1 MIGRLEYNSGLFT
14 DFLHRK
20 DFPKR
25 NDIKE
30 VEFTPDTKKRLF
42 KKQEGKCNGCYVV
55 FEKRNLEQDHN
66 STKIKRRR
74 RLF

>member
-20 DFPKR
+20 DFLKR

-30 VEFTPDTKKRLF
+30 VEFTPNTKKRLF

>member
-1 MIGRLEYNSGLFT
+1 MIGRLEYNSGYLQIFCI
-14 DFLHRK
+14 DK
-20 DFPKR
+20 DIPKR